1 MLELYNDK
9 LLDLFAKTQE
19 EVSFQ
24 NVPELLNIENKL
36 TYFYMF
42 ILQLFGTIMSNSVH
56 CKIVKYYVL
65 CYYSVFV

>member
-24 NVPELLNIENKL
+24 NIPELLHIENKL

-42 ILQLFGTIMSNSVH
+42 ILQLFGTIMSNSVN

-65 CYYSVFV
+65 C